1 MAADVSRERELLV
14 LTVSRLVTD
23 WVEGRTTG
31 SGASDA
37 FRSLLELYR
46 PDLAAVGEVLRSM
59 RSRAPGLV
67 RGLLDLLPS
76 EFRDAQGTDVTAA
89 PATGQVVERVVQMPE
104 DDPLLPVIRAFDDA
118 LYPTE
123 ALQLAHDYFDGLWQA
138 GMSPGNLA
146 TLLERLKPVV
156 LGPDRFSG
164 SQAVELL
171 RGSLGKRLTKPHRP

>member
-46 PDLAAVGEVLRSM
+46 PDPRAVGEVLRGM

-67 RGLLDLLPS
+67 RGLLALLPS
-76 EFRDAQGTDVTAA
+76 EFRDAQGADVTAV
-89 PATGQVVERVVQMPE
+89 PATEQVVERVVQMPE

-118 LYPTE
+118 AYPTE
-123 ALQLAHDYFDGLWQA
+123 ALQQAHEYRRVVA
-138 GMSPGNLA
+138 GGDVA
-146 TLLERLKPVV
+146 
-156 LGPDRFSG
+156 
-164 SQAVELL
+164 
-171 RGSLGKRLTKPHRP
+171 GKSRDAAGAAETGCARP